1 MTILPSADDLFPDC
15 SSYVIIFLF
24 CYISLHRSLNIYV
37 LRTFNIFL
45 LSLFAVVISTKSGL
59 PFQSWAV
66 LDAIPCA
73 VQPKSTMQNKMK
85 VSNLRGAHRF
95 CGGHEGIMCW
105 WRLLAGYGCHVEL
118 LLPLQGLAKH
128 TRCVLRPLSPARA
141 ASCLPVALALVAPRH
156 LWILASGD
164 TSANRL
170 FLTGHWR
177 CWSYV
182 HLRGP
187 GLTQMACFYCLT
199 DPWLFP
205 GACFRAWHLALIIS
219 CANGLGQS
227 ASKTV
232 VIHTVHLLTAE
243 HHRPR
248 FDHYVSFTF
257 SPFSP

>member
-1 MTILPSADDLFPDC
+1 MYWELSIFFFCHCLLWLLAQRAVFPFRAEQ
-15 SSYVIIFLF
+15 YWTPFHVP
-24 CYISLHRSLNIYV
+24 
-37 LRTFNIFL
+37 FNPK
-45 LSLFAVVISTKSGL
+45 AQCKTKWKCLICG
-59 PFQSWAV
+59 
-66 LDAIPCA
+66 
-73 VQPKSTMQNKMK
+73 
-85 VSNLRGAHRF
+85 GAHRF

-118 LLPLQGLAKH
+118 LLPLQGLAKP
-128 TRCVLRPLSPARA
+128 TRCVLRRLSPARA

-243 HHRPR
+243 HRRPR